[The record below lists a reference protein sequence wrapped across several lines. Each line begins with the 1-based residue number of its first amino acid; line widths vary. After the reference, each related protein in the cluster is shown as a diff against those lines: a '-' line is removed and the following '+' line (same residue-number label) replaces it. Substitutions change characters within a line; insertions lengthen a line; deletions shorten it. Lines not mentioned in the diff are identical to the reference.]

1 LTTCY
6 LALHGGSGLTEEQ
19 YREMIIIGINKINVG
34 TELKLG
40 WANTVKKA
48 IEAGITEPMKI
59 RSQCLIDVRE
69 IVKNKIRIFG
79 SENRAQ

>member
-6 LALHGGSGLTEEQ
+6 LALNGGSGLTKEKFKK
-19 YREMIIIGINKINVG
+19 MIAIGINKINVG

-40 WANTVKKA
+40 WINIKNA
-48 IEAGITEPMKI
+48 IVAGITEPMKI
-59 RSQCLIDVRE
+59 RTQCLTDVKG

-79 SENRAQ
+79 SENRA